1 MTLVFRAGV
10 WTEDGDKIAL
20 VPYVDGATKIN
31 YVYQIRH
38 SGADFVRMMVI

>member
-1 MTLVFRAGV
+1 MQLGGTAV
-10 WTEDGDKIAL
+10 EGDKIAL

-38 SGADFVRMMVI
+38 SGADFLRMMVI